1 MKNAWAWL
9 GVVALLFVATGRGLG
24 AAIAGS
30 APRARPSS
38 ILIIG
43 DSHSQG
49 SWTLGGVLS
58 SAFEDAGIPTVQM
71 AVAGS
76 SVWWWLQDFRLR
88 DHLAQL
94 SHVPS
99 LVIVELG
106 GGDASRRVTREKHR
120 AALYQFVEILRA
132 AGAQEIIWLSPTK
145 DDIAGGNDLVRQ
157 ELATWQAEELPALG
171 VEVIAMRPYT
181 EAIPT
186 TDGIHYDRDGY
197 SAWGN
202 AVLAGP
208 LNWLVS

>member
-24 AAIAGS
+24 AAMAGS

-58 SAFEDAGIPTVQM
+58 SAFEEAGIPTVQM
-71 AVAGS
+71 AVSGS
-76 SVWWWLQDFRLR
+76 SVWWWLQESRLR
-88 DHLAQL
+88 DHLAGL

-120 AALYQFVEILRA
+120 AALYQFVEILRS